1 MKLEKE
7 QKIELTKIIISVILF
22 LGIFITDKI
31 IHLETVFDGD
41 LGFLFPFFLYLICYL
56 IVGYKVVF
64 KAFKNLF
71 SGKMLDETFLMTLAT
86 FGAFGLAIYKG
97 INNEQIEGFD
107 EACMVMILYMIGEF
121 FQDYAVERS
130 KKSIS
135 GLLELKPMF
144 AWKKEDGKIKKV
156 ALEEIKMGDI
166 LVVNPGEK
174 IPVDGIITQGESQID
189 TRAITGESMPKEVSF
204 NDKIT
209 SGCVNLTTQFEMEAT
224 KKYDDSTIS
233 KIIKLMEEGID
244 KKSKAE
250 NFISKFARI
259 YTPIVVILA
268 VIIMLIPSLITKDSG
283 TWIYRGLS
291 FLVVSCPCALVISVP
306 LSFFVGLGK
315 ASKCGILIKNSTYL
329 EQIEKANIFVFD
341 KTGTLTKGNL
351 VVKDIFPKENEE
363 EILKSAYIAEKFS
376 SHPIALSIKKY
387 IEENIKIEENIDN
400 FTLTNVSGFGVI
412 AKSKVDTIYSGNEK
426 LMKKANITF
435 KKQEGTVVY
444 VAKNEK
450 YLGCIVLEDEVKQE
464 SKETI
469 SLLHAENCKTYMLT
483 GDSEFVASQ
492 VATNLGVNE
501 YKSCLLPQ
509 EKVEFVETLIKNK
522 EKSDTVCFV
531 GDGINDAPVL
541 TRADVGVSMGG
552 IGSDI
557 AIEASDMVLMN
568 DDLLG
573 LINAKQI
580 GKKTKSIVKQ
590 NVVFAILV
598 KLAILILSVL
608 GLTNMYLAIFGD
620 VGVSIL
626 TILNATRISN
636 TKLVK
641 KDKKSKG

>member
-1 MKLEKE
+1 MENKSIKELEKI
-7 QKIELTKIIISVILF
+7 KKIINIIINLIDNNIESIKDGNIDQNQQELLQFLIGNKESVVSIITKLSNIL
-22 LGIFITDKI
+22 LK
-31 IHLETVFDGD
+31 L
-41 LGFLFPFFLYLICYL
+41 
-56 IVGYKVVF
+56 
-64 KAFKNLF
+64 
-71 SGKMLDETFLMTLAT
+71 
-86 FGAFGLAIYKG
+86 
-97 INNEQIEGFD
+97 
-107 EACMVMILYMIGEF
+107 
-121 FQDYAVERS
+121 
-130 KKSIS
+130 
-135 GLLELKPMF
+135 GLLEQT
-144 AWKKEDGKIKKV
+144 D
-156 ALEEIKMGDI
+156 
-166 LVVNPGEK
+166 
-174 IPVDGIITQGESQID
+174 Q
-189 TRAITGESMPKEVSF
+189 
-204 NDKIT
+204 
-209 SGCVNLTTQFEMEAT
+209 
-224 KKYDDSTIS
+224 
-233 KIIKLMEEGID
+233 
-244 KKSKAE
+244 
-250 NFISKFARI
+250 
-259 YTPIVVILA
+259 
-268 VIIMLIPSLITKDSG
+268 
-283 TWIYRGLS
+283 
-291 FLVVSCPCALVISVP
+291 
-306 LSFFVGLGK
+306 
-315 ASKCGILIKNSTYL
+315 
-329 EQIEKANIFVFD
+329 
-341 KTGTLTKGNL
+341 
-351 VVKDIFPKENEE
+351 
-363 EILKSAYIAEKFS
+363 
-376 SHPIALSIKKY
+376 
-387 IEENIKIEENIDN
+387 ENIDN

-450 YLGCIVLEDEVKQE
+450 YLGCIVLEDEIRQE

-492 VATNLGVNE
+492 VATNLGVSE

-573 LINAKQI
+573 VINAKQI